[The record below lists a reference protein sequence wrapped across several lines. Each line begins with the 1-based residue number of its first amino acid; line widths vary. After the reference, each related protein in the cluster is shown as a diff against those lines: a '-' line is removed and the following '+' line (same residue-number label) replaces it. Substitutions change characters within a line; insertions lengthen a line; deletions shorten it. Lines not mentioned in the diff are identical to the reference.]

1 MKWTEL
7 AIVLASLAVASGC
20 ATAVPAMVGGSTT
33 PKHRTDIGVGGAA
46 RVPLGDLK
54 DPVMV
59 DPGQSSYGAAAD
71 AGGVVPMAYGRY
83 GLSKTWDLGLMV
95 AGTMVRAD
103 ARHETLLK
111 DGSTRSSLVVGIAP
125 YGGWITDRNDS
136 GSGGRVGLEVP
147 FTFGVGVA
155 PVMLYAALFFL
166 LHELTIHVCEPI
178 IKTFYTEAVQTKERG
193 TVSGMM
199 TAAHTLAQGVGVFV
213 AGQLMELGLYTHT
226 YLLNAV
232 VFGSA
237 ALLFLA
243 IFRFK
248 EKEKEAEFQ
257 LATAAKS

>member
-1 MKWTEL
+1 MT
-7 AIVLASLAVASGC
+7 ASLILALGGISMSFGSFMIPIVAE
-20 ATAVPAMVGGSTT
+20 
-33 PKHRTDIGVGGAA
+33 KIGKV
-46 RVPLGDLK
+46 
-54 DPVMV
+54 
-59 DPGQSSYGAAAD
+59 
-71 AGGVVPMAYGRY
+71 
-83 GLSKTWDLGLMV
+83 KTIGY
-95 AGTMVRAD
+95 TM
-103 ARHETLLK
+103 LI
-111 DGSTRSSLVVGIAP
+111 SL
-125 YGGWITDRNDS
+125 
-136 GSGGRVGLEVP
+136 P

-248 EKEKEAEFQ
+248 EREKEAEFQ